1 MINEND
7 SLARTAH
14 AFGMTDVEFTARH
27 GFAPVDDLPLPPPPA
42 GFTVSPSGA
51 IREASPEELSDW
63 VAEDILNGEF
73 DD

>member
-1 MINEND
+1 MDNIND

-27 GFAPVDDLPLPPPPA
+27 GFAPADDLPLPPPPA
-42 GFTVSPSGA
+42 GFVVDPSGSL
-51 IREASPEELSDW
+51 REASSDELSDW
-63 VAEDILNGEF
+63 VAEYIFNGEF

>member
-1 MINEND
+1 MTNEND

-42 GFTVSPSGA
+42 GFVVEPSGD
-51 IREASPEELSDW
+51 IREASTEELSDW
-63 VAEDILNGEF
+63 VAEGILNGEF

>member
-14 AFGMTDVEFTARH
+14 AYGITDVEFTARH
-27 GFAPVDDLPLPPPPA
+27 GIVPADALPLPPA
-42 GFTVSPSGA
+42 GFVVEPSGSLRA
-51 IREASPEELSDW
+51 ATPEELSDW
-63 VAEDILNGEF
+63 VAEDILDGEF

>member
-1 MINEND
+1 MNNDNET
-7 SLARTAH
+7 RFRPTPP
-14 AFGMTDVEFTARH
+14 AFGLTNAEFANPWRP
-27 GFAPVDDLPLPPPPA
+27 AEDLPLPPPPA

-63 VAEDILNGEF
+63 VAEDILDGEF